1 MQHVKH
7 DTFLEDKGFGFYKK
21 RHHLQS
27 QLTLELLS
35 IIVVK
40 KYGGEIKILV
50 VFCCF
55 IIVCIKKIKRRK
67 FYENKKFIVAL
78 CFSFFMF
85 MCSVSTVYAYNTY
98 NQHKLTYGV
107 GNYGKDTQHYF
118 ITSSA
123 SGYASYIN
131 TAMSEWVNTTSSMG
145 VTTPISYT
153 KTTTQSSSR
162 MDIYQVSTVNEWWGL
177 TTMYNGSTEVDPF
190 SSNWA
195 WGKIQLD
202 ADFSDLSE
210 NKRLAVIAH
219 EMGHVMGLA
228 HSDFSNVLMR
238 ADIAYNSSSTS
249 RAQTNDLGG
258 INYLYK

>member
-1 MQHVKH
+1 MR
-7 DTFLEDKGFGFYKK
+7 T
-21 RHHLQS
+21 
-27 QLTLELLS
+27 
-35 IIVVK
+35 
-40 KYGGEIKILV
+40 
-50 VFCCF
+50 
-55 IIVCIKKIKRRK
+55 
-67 FYENKKFIVAL
+67 KKFIVAL

-123 SGYASYIN
+123 SSYASYIN

-145 VTTPISYT
+145 V
-153 KTTTQSSSR
+153 
-162 MDIYQVSTVNEWWGL
+162 

-219 EMGHVMGLA
+219 EMGHVMGVA

>member
-1 MQHVKH
+1 MR
-7 DTFLEDKGFGFYKK
+7 T
-21 RHHLQS
+21 
-27 QLTLELLS
+27 
-35 IIVVK
+35 
-40 KYGGEIKILV
+40 
-50 VFCCF
+50 
-55 IIVCIKKIKRRK
+55 
-67 FYENKKFIVAL
+67 KKFIVAL

-131 TAMSEWVNTTSSMG
+131 TAMSEWVNTTSSM
-145 VTTPISYT
+145 V
-153 KTTTQSSSR
+153 
-162 MDIYQVSTVNEWWGL
+162 V

>member
-1 MQHVKH
+1 
-7 DTFLEDKGFGFYKK
+7 
-21 RHHLQS
+21 
-27 QLTLELLS
+27 
-35 IIVVK
+35 
-40 KYGGEIKILV
+40 
-50 VFCCF
+50 
-55 IIVCIKKIKRRK
+55 
-67 FYENKKFIVAL
+67 
-78 CFSFFMF
+78 

-123 SGYASYIN
+123 SSYASYIN

-145 VTTPISYT
+145 V
-153 KTTTQSSSR
+153 
-162 MDIYQVSTVNEWWGL
+162 

>member
-1 MQHVKH
+1 MR
-7 DTFLEDKGFGFYKK
+7 T
-21 RHHLQS
+21 
-27 QLTLELLS
+27 
-35 IIVVK
+35 
-40 KYGGEIKILV
+40 
-50 VFCCF
+50 
-55 IIVCIKKIKRRK
+55 
-67 FYENKKFIVAL
+67 KKFIVAL

-145 VTTPISYT
+145 V
-153 KTTTQSSSR
+153 
-162 MDIYQVSTVNEWWGL
+162 

-249 RAQTNDLGG
+249 RAQTNDLGV

>member
-1 MQHVKH
+1 MR
-7 DTFLEDKGFGFYKK
+7 T
-21 RHHLQS
+21 
-27 QLTLELLS
+27 
-35 IIVVK
+35 
-40 KYGGEIKILV
+40 
-50 VFCCF
+50 
-55 IIVCIKKIKRRK
+55 
-67 FYENKKFIVAL
+67 KKFIVAL

-145 VTTPISYT
+145 VTI
-153 KTTTQSSSR
+153 
-162 MDIYQVSTVNEWWGL
+162 
-177 TTMYNGSTEVDPF
+177 MYNGSTEVDPF

>member
-35 IIVVK
+35 I
-40 KYGGEIKILV
+40 
-50 VFCCF
+50 
-55 IIVCIKKIKRRK
+55 
-67 FYENKKFIVAL
+67 IVAL

-219 EMGHVMGLA
+219 EMGHVMGYRRRTL
-228 HSDFSNVLMR
+228 
-238 ADIAYNSSSTS
+238 YNEFEE
-249 RAQTNDLGG
+249 R
-258 INYLYK
+258 

>member
-35 IIVVK
+35 I
-40 KYGGEIKILV
+40 
-50 VFCCF
+50 
-55 IIVCIKKIKRRK
+55 
-67 FYENKKFIVAL
+67 IVAL

-202 ADFSDLSE
+202 ADFSDLSFPMQHRIPFQAYPKLRNCFLKSYFMDYIE
-210 NKRLAVIAH
+210 LLSIVFTDI
-219 EMGHVMGLA
+219 
-228 HSDFSNVLMR
+228 SDFNDPC
-238 ADIAYNSSSTS
+238 AFIAAYTDFSSRRRFSSGSCPS
-249 RAQTNDLGG
+249 R
-258 INYLYK
+258 